1 MSALDQGEKQFY
13 VQCQMRSDVAMDDGR
28 GEWDEIREFLQQTG
42 RRRELD
48 SLNAGLRKARLGGDF
63 QEELRLLALI
73 QARRQG

>member
-1 MSALDQGEKQFY
+1 
-13 VQCQMRSDVAMDDGR
+13 MDDGR

-48 SLNAGLRKARLGGDF
+48 SLNAGLRKARLNGDF